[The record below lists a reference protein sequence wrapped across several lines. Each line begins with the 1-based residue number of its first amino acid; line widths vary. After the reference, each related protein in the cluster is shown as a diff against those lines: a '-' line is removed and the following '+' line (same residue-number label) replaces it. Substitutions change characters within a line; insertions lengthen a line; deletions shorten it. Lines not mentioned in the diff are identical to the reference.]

1 MYGDYLEECEDD
13 EMNLD
18 FYMSKEDYLLLKK
31 YTVISKINKNEKVIT
46 ETFVYGNIMNG
57 TTIELREGEVE
68 EDE

>member
-1 MYGDYLEECEDD
+1 MYDDYLEECEDD

-31 YTVISKINKNEKVIT
+31 YTVISQINKNEKVIT

-57 TTIELREGEVE
+57 TTIELREGEAE